1 MNGCLLLFFAP
12 FMNGYLLVFFV
23 LFCIIWVIIKVR
35 VFWFIS
41 IHKTTFTRMQ
51 INGPDIEK
59 FDGVPYAR
67 EWLKKNH
74 HKTSDMVRARDG
86 DKPEASEEDTNEV
99 QLMSADTEDQIYRRT
114 YLPKP
119 LLF

>member
-1 MNGCLLLFFAP
+1 M
-12 FMNGYLLVFFV
+12 
-23 LFCIIWVIIKVR
+23 
-35 VFWFIS
+35 
-41 IHKTTFTRMQ
+41 
-51 INGPDIEK
+51 D
-59 FDGVPYAR
+59 
-67 EWLKKNH
+67 H

-86 DKPEASEEDTNEV
+86 NKPEASEEDTNEV